1 MTASAAQLLQNLP
14 HTTAG
19 ISRAAV
25 TRVLGPFC
33 YLCVRAGRTLV
44 ACATYRTLERHRG
57 FKQRKGKPKS
67 EAPDRSEAPRS
78 SPGYIRPVRR
88 GGDIGI
94 PRAAV
99 KSSLNWVGPRRLRVP
114 PQGGAVLLEPALL
127 VVRSDFAT
135 NQPYDRCRPCI
146 VPRESFIRPGACRP
160 QLAARRAQ
168 TKKFLSVA
176 FDS

>member
-1 MTASAAQLLQNLP
+1 MSKPQTPTS
-14 HTTAG
+14 G
-19 ISRAAV
+19 ISPRLFSLRASFEWS
-25 TRVLGPFC
+25 RDREIKHERGSQK
-33 YLCVRAGRTLV
+33 VRPRI
-44 ACATYRTLERHRG
+44 
-57 FKQRKGKPKS
+57 
-67 EAPDRSEAPRS
+67 RSEAPRS

-88 GGDIGI
+88 DGDIGT

-99 KSSLNWVGPRRLRVP
+99 KSSLNWVGPRRPRVP

-135 NQPYDRCRPCI
+135 NQRYVRCRPCI

-168 TKKFLSVA
+168 TKKVFIGRVRLLK
-176 FDS
+176 